1 MFKTIT
7 WNTAL
12 AAERWRFNLK
22 LNKKRRPRP
31 KASSLKPQAT
41 SFKRHEKDTIKRYSE
56 VRKMKVKK
64 YWLLDYFIRPHS
76 ELAPSYIKKVEK
88 FLKCLKKKQ
97 DK

>member
-31 KASSLKPQAT
+31 KASSCKLQAASLKPQAA
-41 SFKRHEKDTIKRYSE
+41 SFKLQAASGKLHDSRTLIKFHASGIEVLDHDETILW
-56 VRKMKVKK
+56 M
-64 YWLLDYFIRPHS
+64 
-76 ELAPSYIKKVEK
+76 
-88 FLKCLKKKQ
+88 
-97 DK
+97 

>member
-31 KASSLKPQAT
+31 EAPSLKLQ
-41 SFKRHEKDTIKRYSE
+41 
-56 VRKMKVKK
+56 
-64 YWLLDYFIRPHS
+64 
-76 ELAPSYIKKVEK
+76 APSATKKTQLNNIKKLER
-88 FLKCLKKKQ
+88 C
-97 DK
+97 